1 MPNSAKCAKQIDL
14 LPLPSKPDTNFMRA
28 TANFKFEL
36 ENQKGFIKAEDE
48 KHDWGYSISHVSM
61 EFRDKDKSIWLI
73 WENGQVENYKL
84 K

>member
-48 KHDWGYSISHVSM
+48 KHD
-61 EFRDKDKSIWLI
+61 
-73 WENGQVENYKL
+73 
-84 K
+84 